1 MEVVYLWPLNLDSK
15 FVLLNSLFGTVKL
28 TKNDDLDEY
37 FYFGYVIEFDPRGTF
52 SLPAESGFGKNV
64 IIFGVDDSSSVNADH
79 RKIYILIL
87 GKGPAN
93 GLADTT
99 LTAEAEYSINLSKQ
113 QKKFCLSFPLNGSN
127 SFLQKSLN

>member
-28 TKNDDLDEY
+28 TKNDDPDEY

-52 SLPAESGFGKNV
+52 SLPDESGFGKNV
-64 IIFGVDDSSSVNADH
+64 IIFGVDDSSSVNVDH

-127 SFLQKSLN
+127 SFFQKSLN